1 MDEFARI
8 RRWIGERSSD
18 DRVVVDVGDDAAVV
32 LAHPGRDIVLT
43 CDAMVEGVHF
53 LSSTIDDASIGW
65 KALVTSVSDIAAMGA
80 KPLWALVALCIPPQW
95 TIERLD
101 ALYAGLH
108 EAAAAYRVRIIGGD
122 TTAAPDRLCVHVTIV
137 GDVAHGCAVR
147 RSGARAGDIVFV
159 TGTLGR
165 AAAGLAWMQRGA
177 VQTDSTSRYVAL
189 VHAHARPQA
198 RTAFGEAVGA
208 QRLVHAL
215 NDISDGIASEAWEIA
230 EASNVHIVLDAH
242 DIPICASVYAVAA
255 AMQCDA
261 RDWALY
267 GGEDYELIGTAPHA
281 SWHRVM
287 EVAQSCA
294 LPIQRIGVVHEG
306 ACGVSI
312 VIDGVQQHVRK
323 GGYTHFAMP

>member
-8 RRWIGERSSD
+8 RRWVGERSVD
-18 DRVVVDVGDDAAVV
+18 ERVVVDVGDDAAVV

-53 LSSTIDDASIGW
+53 DATTIDDASIGW
-65 KALVTSVSDIAAMGA
+65 KALAASVSDIAAMGA

-95 TIERLD
+95 TMPRLD

-108 EAAAAYRVRIIGGD
+108 DAASAYRVRIVGGD
-122 TTAAPDRLCVHVTIV
+122 TTAALDRLCVHVTIV

-147 RSGARAGDIVFV
+147 RSGARAGDVVFV

-165 AAAGLAWMQRGA
+165 AAAGLALLQSGTVHIDA
-177 VQTDSTSRYVAL
+177 NPLYAAL
-189 VHAHARPQA
+189 VRAHTRPQP

-208 QRLVHAL
+208 QQLVHAL
-215 NDISDGIASEAWEIA
+215 NDVSDGIASEAWEIA

-242 DIPICASVYAVAA
+242 DVPICAYVHAA
-255 AMQCDA
+255 AATLQCDA

-267 GGEDYELIGTAPHA
+267 GGEDYELIGTAPHT
-281 SWHRVM
+281 SWARVM
-287 EVAQSCA
+287 EAAQFCA
-294 LPIQRIGVVHEG
+294 VPIQRIGVVREG
-306 ACGVSI
+306 TCGVSI
-312 VIDGVQQHVRK
+312 TADGVSQHVRK
-323 GGYTHFAMP
+323 GGYMHFR